1 MEEFLKILI
10 LVMTGCAA
18 VLLLRDGS
26 FRLLA
31 ALCCLALCGVLALQ
45 LIRPVLDMVTKLTG
59 LAGVSSAVFSP
70 VLRGVAIG
78 ILAETAASYCKGC
91 RRTSPGGGDGAGR
104 RARDSLCLIAPF
116 FRRHGHAGALDGGL
130 RCERLFCFF

>member
-31 ALCCLALCGVLALQ
+31 ALCCLAFCGVLALQ
-45 LIRPVLDMVTKLTG
+45 LIKPVLDMVTKLTG

-78 ILAETAASYCKGC
+78 ILAETAASYCKDAGEQALAGVMEL
-91 RRTSPGGGDGAGR
+91 GGVLAILYV
-104 RARDSLCLIAPF
+104 SLPLFSA
-116 FRRHGHAGALDGGL
+116 AMDML
-130 RCERLFCFF
+130 ERLMEG

>member
-78 ILAETAASYCKGC
+78 ILAETAASYCKDAGEQALAGVMEL
-91 RRTSPGGGDGAGR
+91 GGVLAILYV
-104 RARDSLCLIAPF
+104 SLPLFSA
-116 FRRHGHAGALDGGL
+116 AMDML
-130 RCERLFCFF
+130 ERLMEG

>member
-1 MEEFLKILI
+1 MEEFLKILA

-18 VLLLRDGS
+18 ALLLREGG

-31 ALCCLALCGVLALQ
+31 ALCCLALCGVFAVRLLE
-45 LIRPVLDMVTKLTG
+45 PVLDMVSKLTG

-78 ILAETAASYCKGC
+78 ILAETAASYCKDAGEQALAGMVEL
-91 RRTSPGGGDGAGR
+91 GGVLAILYV
-104 RARDSLCLIAPF
+104 SLPLFSA
-116 FRRHGHAGALDGGL
+116 AMDML
-130 RCERLFCFF
+130 ERLMEG